1 MREEERKGASRD
13 RCGKKCKGSRRSERD
28 KRLQVGGQEEG
39 KSVEV
44 GEEDDTGTK
53 AQYGQG
59 EKEEPLI

>member
-1 MREEERKGASRD
+1 MQGEQEEE
-13 RCGKKCKGSRRSERD
+13 
-28 KRLQVGGQEEG
+28 

-44 GEEDDTGTK
+44 GEEDDTGMK